1 MRLDEKSSSNAD
13 KIFINGIIYSIDDKS
28 SVYEAMAIKEGRIVA
43 LGSNEEVKSWLKDK
57 KEIVDLKFRVVLP
70 GFIDT
75 NCHIS
80 ERMMA
85 KKDGLNLFNANN
97 RNEYIKLIQSY
108 ADSHPEEE
116 IIYGTGWR
124 NSAFEEDKECLDG
137 YTEAF
142 KGPNK
147 KWIDKIKTD
156 KPIVLKSYDGHSLWL
171 NNKAFEHFN
180 ITKDTEVVNGGK
192 IEINEKGELWG
203 TLKENA
209 INLVNINKK
218 KAYTDKEYIT
228 SFIRYQSIL
237 HSHGVTTI
245 GLIEKHEINMP
256 LELYRRLEIIKKL
269 KLRIVYGETILPE
282 KICERS
288 IYEQL
293 HQLKRN
299 KIIYNTKLFDVSIV
313 KFFADGII
321 ENMTAYLFKPY
332 ELSNEKSIKSNGSFL
347 WEINEFKEGIKMANR
362 LEFNVCIHAV
372 GDFACKLAIDG
383 VEYSSQNNMNKRYR
397 NSLVHAD
404 LITKYYIRKM
414 KILKINAI
422 IQPFWFYKNV
432 SLSKNEVL
440 AIGKERA
447 YRQYPLK
454 SLIDTGIVT
463 AVSSEED
470 TLIETNPLNA
480 IECATLRNLYDFI
493 PSGYPEVVNMSDTR
507 YRLNPSERIS
517 VAEAVKMVTINAAY
531 VLGKEKEIG
540 SLEIGKKADFIVLD
554 KDVFNTKPLDIS
566 NINIE
571 RTYFNGELVYL
582 NE

>member
-43 LGSNEEVKSWLKDK
+43 LGSNEEVKSWLNDK

-171 NNKAFEHFN
+171 NSKAFEHFN
-180 ITKDTEVVNGGK
+180 ITKDTEIVNGGK

-269 KLRIVYGETILPE
+269 KLRIVYGVTILPE

-299 KIIYNTKLFDVSIV
+299 KIMYNTKIFDVSIV
-313 KFFADGII
+313 KFYADGII

-454 SLIDTGIVT
+454 SLIDAGIVT

-470 TLIETNPLNA
+470 TLIEISPLNA